1 MARDGD
7 FCKNSDAKIG
17 TETYLGLKYQTY
29 TRKLFCKKGEQF
41 NHFLYAKSIKKIVKL
56 LTFFTK
62 LSISIR

>member
-7 FCKNSDAKIG
+7 FCKNSDVKIG
-17 TETYLGLKYQTY
+17 TETYLGLKYQRY

-41 NHFLYAKSIKKIVKL
+41 NDFLYAKMIKDFQL

>member
-7 FCKNSDAKIG
+7 FCKNSDVKIG
-17 TETYLGLKYQTY
+17 TETYLGLKY
-29 TRKLFCKKGEQF
+29 TRKLFCKKREQF
-41 NHFLYAKSIKKIVKL
+41 NDFLYSKMIKGFQL